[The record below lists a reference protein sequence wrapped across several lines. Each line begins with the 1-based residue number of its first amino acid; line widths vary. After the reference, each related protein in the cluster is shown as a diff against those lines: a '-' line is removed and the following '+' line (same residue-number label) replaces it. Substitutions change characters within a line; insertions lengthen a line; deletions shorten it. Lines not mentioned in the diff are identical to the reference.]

1 LEKLVWDKG
10 GWGNWLTSE
19 KASSIMT
26 SIDESN
32 LLLSHRQSRK
42 AARTIMKKN
51 PVLVAARCYKVWQ
64 ALRRYGDVFPIR
76 DASRQFRL
84 VLQPQRFTERSML
97 RFIDE
102 KLEIKRLDEDLSEIQ
117 VKRNG
122 LTFYW
127 SGRIAAGLAAAVLQE
142 LDPENAHY
150 YTSPPVQLTPQ
161 SVVLDVGACEG
172 LFALRVTKAEQ
183 AAKVI
188 CFEPVAKT
196 AALLRRAAERNGVG
210 DRIEVNICPVGLS
223 SRDVFFTNLPVAEAN
238 HVVEEGGAGASQ
250 IRQVSLDDYCWEHRI
265 KLKPVDLI
273 KVDAEG
279 ADVDVIKGAERC
291 IREGSPQIAVTTYHD
306 PGHAVRLMDFL
317 RSVQP
322 DYELRL
328 KGFSLWG
335 SRDIPRPLLLQAALP
350 RSSQHGNPR

>member
-1 LEKLVWDKG
+1 
-10 GWGNWLTSE
+10 
-19 KASSIMT
+19 M
-26 SIDESN
+26 
-32 LLLSHRQSRK
+32 K
-42 AARTIMKKN
+42 AASTSMKKN
-51 PVLVAARCYKVWQ
+51 PILVAARCYKIWRS
-64 ALRRYGDVFPIR
+64 LRRYGDVFPLR
-76 DASRQFRL
+76 DASRQLRF

-102 KLEIKRLDEDLSEIQ
+102 ELEIKHLGEDLCEIR

-127 SGRIAAGLAAAVLQE
+127 SGRIAGGLASAVLQE
-142 LDPENAHY
+142 VDPENAHY
-150 YTSPPVQLTPQ
+150 YTSDPVQLTPQ

-172 LFALRVTKAEQ
+172 LFAFRVTKAGH

-188 CFEPVAKT
+188 CFEPSAKT
-196 AALLRRAAERNGVG
+196 AALLHRAAKKNGVG
-210 DRIEVNICPVGLS
+210 DRIEINICAVGLS

-238 HVVEEGGAGASQ
+238 HVVEEGGAGASK

-265 KLKPVDLI
+265 KLTPADLI

-291 IREGSPQIAVTTYHD
+291 IREGSPQIAVTTYHN
-306 PGHAVRLMDFL
+306 PGHAAELISFL

-322 DYELRL
+322 NYQLRL
-328 KGFSLWG
+328 KGFALWETKK
-335 SRDIPRPLLLQAALP
+335 IPRPVLLQAALP
-350 RSSQHGNPR
+350 KTRGQ